1 MELFKLFGTIL
12 IDDKDA
18 IKTLNSFDKKGK
30 EVTKGTEKFTNAL
43 SKIGKTAVAAFSVGA
58 VVAFGKSTIET
69 TAKLQAMDAQFEQIF
84 QGTEGEKALAGIAK
98 QAKELGIHADRLTV
112 SWNSFGAQFKGA
124 GMDATTAMEST
135 TLATRLAADSA
146 AFYDK
151 SLEDTSSSLASFLKG
166 NFAAGDAIGVFTN
179 AKQMDVKANE
189 LLGKSWAD
197 LTESER
203 QWLLLDTVE
212 KTYEMNGASGQAARE
227 MNNWE
232 NVTGNLKATWDRFIA
247 GIGTPLLE
255 GATAAVQSLT
265 GGIEWLQG
273 KVDAI
278 REAFSAAGKI
288 IQDVNTWLKEHEEV
302 VAVAAI
308 AIGTLTAAIVAY
320 NIQAII
326 AAAKSG
332 LMTVQII
339 AMIAADKIA
348 AIVKGVLTVATTA
361 FGIATKI
368 AASPVTL
375 IILAIGALITVV
387 YLLIKNWDA
396 VKAKTIEVWTA
407 IKNWITTAVENIKNT
422 ISNVF
427 GKIKE
432 VMLKPFEAARDAI
445 KGVIDKIKGFLAFK
459 WEFPKLKMPHFSI
472 TGSANPL
479 KWFTEGIPK
488 LRVEWYADGG
498 IFNQPTIFN
507 TPYGLK
513 GVGEAGAEVVAPLS
527 KLKEMMGNGETTY
540 NIYLNDMPALDSDKR
555 KLAQYIEE
563 ERRRG
568 LMAKGLV
575 PT

>member
-1 MELFKLFGTIL
+1 MELFRLFGTIL
-12 IDDKDA
+12 IDDKKA
-18 IKTLNSFDKKGK
+18 VKTLQDFDKKGK
-30 EVTKGTEKFTNAL
+30 EVTKGSEKFTSAL
-43 SKIGKTAVAAFSVGA
+43 SKVGKAVVAGFSVKA

-69 TAKLQAMDAQFEQIF
+69 TAKLEAMDAQFEQIF
-84 QGTEGEKALAGIAK
+84 KGAEGEKALAGIAK

-124 GMDATTAMEST
+124 GMDATASMEST
-135 TLATRLAADSA
+135 TLATKLAADSA

-151 SLEDTSSSLASFLKG
+151 SLETTSASLASFLKG

-232 NVTGNLKATWDRFIA
+232 NVTGNLKAIWDRFIA

-255 GATAAVQSLT
+255 GATVAVQSLT

-348 AIVKGVLTVATTA
+348 AVVKGVLTVATTA

-368 AASPVTL
+368 ATSPVTL
-375 IILAIGALITVV
+375 IILAIGALIAVV
-387 YLLIKNWDA
+387 YLLIKNWDT

-432 VMLKPFEAARDAI
+432 VMLKPFETARDAI
-445 KGVIDKIKGFLAFK
+445 KGVIDKIKGFLNFK
-459 WEFPKLKMPHFSI
+459 WEFPKIKMPHFSI

-498 IFNQPTIFN
+498 IFDQPTIFN

-513 GVGEAGAEVVAPLS
+513 GVGEAGPEVVAPLS
-527 KLKEMMGNGETTY
+527 KLKDMIGSGETTY
-540 NIYLNDMPALDSDKR
+540 NIYLNDMPASDTDKR

-568 LMAKGLV
+568 LMARGLA
-575 PT
+575 PA